1 MQLSQPKADIYIPNG
16 QSLEDAM
23 GRTTLLG
30 VGAHQDDLEFMAYYP
45 ILQGFRE
52 KAEAFTGVTVTNG
65 AGSARDSF
73 YKDYSDAEMIEVRRQ
88 EQRKAAFVGD
98 YAAQFQLD
106 HPSSNV
112 KDPAATA
119 AVDDLLK
126 ILLAAQPREVYTH
139 NLADKHDTHV
149 GVVLKLVAAIRRLP
163 PEKRPQRLIGC
174 EVWRDLDW
182 MNDAEKVVMNVDGHE
197 NLADGLMG
205 VFDSQICGGKRYDLA
220 TRGRRKAH
228 ATYSESHATD
238 RAQNLIYG
246 MDLTPLIQDDS
257 LEPRAL
263 FERYLG
269 GFQAEVLSRLA
280 KLGSR

>member
-1 MQLSQPKADIYIPNG
+1 MNFSQAKADIYIPSG
-16 QSLEDAM
+16 ESLDSALA
-23 GRTTLLG
+23 RSTLLG

-52 KAEAFTGVTVTNG
+52 KAEAFTGVVVTNG

-73 YKDYSDAEMIEVRRQ
+73 YKHYSDAEMVEVRRQ
-88 EQRKAAFVGD
+88 EQRKAAMVGD

-106 HPSSNV
+106 HPSGHVKDAASNV
-112 KDPAATA
+112 V
-119 AVDDLLK
+119 VDDLLK

-163 PEKRPQRLIGC
+163 RDKRPQRLVGC

-182 MNDAEKVVMNVDGHE
+182 MADADKVVMNVDGHE
-197 NLADGLMG
+197 NLADALMG

-228 ATYSESHATD
+228 ATYTESHATD
-238 RAQNLIYG
+238 ASQNLIYG

-263 FERYLG
+263 YERYLG
-269 GFQAEVLSRLA
+269 AFRAEVLDRLA
-280 KLGSR
+280 KLGGA

>member
-1 MQLSQPKADIYIPNG
+1 LNFSQPKADIYIPSG
-16 QSLEDAM
+16 EGLDSALA
-23 GRTTLLG
+23 RTTLLG

-52 KAEAFTGVTVTNG
+52 KAEAFSGVTVTNG

-73 YKDYSDAEMIEVRRQ
+73 YRHYSDAEMIDVRRQ
-88 EQRKAAFVGD
+88 EQRKAAMVGD

-106 HPSSNV
+106 HPSGSV

-119 AVDDLLK
+119 VVDDLLK

-163 PEKRPQRLIGC
+163 KDQRPQRLVGC

-182 MNDAEKVVMNVDGHE
+182 MADADKVVMSVDGHE
-197 NLADGLMG
+197 NLADALMG

-238 RAQNLIYG
+238 AQQNLIYG

-263 FERYLG
+263 YERYLG
-269 GFQAEVLSRLA
+269 AFRAEVLDRLA
-280 KLGSR
+280 KLGGA

>member
-1 MQLSQPKADIYIPNG
+1 MQLSQLHADIYIPSG
-16 QSLEDAM
+16 ESLADAM
-23 GRTTLLG
+23 ARTTLLG

-73 YKDYSDAEMIEVRRQ
+73 YASYSDADMVEVRRA
-88 EQRKAAFVGD
+88 EQRKAAMVGD

-106 HPSSNV
+106 HPSGHV
-112 KDPAATA
+112 KDPASTVV
-119 AVDDLLK
+119 VDDLVK

-149 GVVLKLVAAIRRLP
+149 GVLLKLVAAIRRLP
-163 PEKRPQRLIGC
+163 KDQRPQRLVGC

-182 MNDAEKVVMNVDGHE
+182 MADRDKVVMNVDGHE
-197 NLADGLMG
+197 NLADALMG

-238 RAQNLIYG
+238 KNENLIYG
-246 MDLTPLIQDDS
+246 MDLTPLITDDG
-257 LEPRAL
+257 LDPKAL
-263 FERYLG
+263 YERYLG
-269 GFQAEVLSRLA
+269 AFQAEVLARLS
-280 KLGSR
+280 KLNGR

>member
-1 MQLSQPKADIYIPNG
+1 MQLSQPKADIYIPSG
-16 QSLEDAM
+16 EPLADALA
-23 GRTTLLG
+23 RTTLLG

-98 YAAQFQLD
+98 YAVQFQLD
-106 HPSSNV
+106 HPSANV
-112 KDPAATA
+112 KDPAATV

-163 PEKRPQRLIGC
+163 KDKRPQRLVGC

-182 MNDAEKVVMNVDGHE
+182 MADKDKVVMNVDGHE

-220 TRGRRKAH
+220 TRGRRRAH

-238 RAQNLIYG
+238 KAENLIYG
-246 MDLTPLIQDDS
+246 MDLTPLIEDDK
-257 LEPRAL
+257 LEPSAL
-263 FERYLG
+263 YERYLG
-269 GFQAEVLSRLA
+269 AFQAEVQSRLS
-280 KLGSR
+280 KLGGR

>member
-1 MQLSQPKADIYIPNG
+1 LNFSQPKADIYIPSG
-16 QSLEDAM
+16 EGLDSALA
-23 GRTTLLG
+23 RTTLLG

-52 KAEAFTGVTVTNG
+52 KAEAFSGVTVTNG

-73 YKDYSDAEMIEVRRQ
+73 YRHYSDAEMIDVRRQ
-88 EQRKAAFVGD
+88 EQRKAAMVGD

-106 HPSSNV
+106 HPSGSV

-119 AVDDLLK
+119 VVDDLLK

-163 PEKRPQRLIGC
+163 KDQRPQRLVGC

-182 MNDAEKVVMNVDGHE
+182 MADADKVVMSVDGHE
-197 NLADGLMG
+197 NLADALMG
-205 VFDSQICGGKRYDLA
+205 VFDSQICGGKRY
-220 TRGRRKAH
+220 
-228 ATYSESHATD
+228 
-238 RAQNLIYG
+238 
-246 MDLTPLIQDDS
+246 
-257 LEPRAL
+257 EPRAL
-263 FERYLG
+263 YERYLG
-269 GFQAEVLSRLA
+269 AFRAEVLDRLA
-280 KLGSR
+280 KLGGA